1 MLHIA
6 KLVSKAHGNICHYFG
21 TRADCQAHADHNAEK
36 FVREMRPAK
45 PQEIQGIQQVTGA
58 KPQKV
63 ADDVVHYA
71 SCVLE
76 RC

>member
-1 MLHIA
+1 
-6 KLVSKAHGNICHYFG
+6 
-21 TRADCQAHADHNAEK
+21 
-36 FVREMRPAK
+36 MRPAK
-45 PQEIQGIQQVTGA
+45 PREIQGIQQITGA

>member
-1 MLHIA
+1 MQRRIVKVLMA
-6 KLVSKAHGNICHYFG
+6 SVS
-21 TRADCQAHADHNAEK
+21 R
-36 FVREMRPAK
+36 
-45 PQEIQGIQQVTGA
+45 IQQVTGA